1 MTRFKEIRPL
11 QEGTSSV
18 RKYLYLAAVAAS
30 AAVVAL
36 PATSAFAAGHVL
48 TIKKTGGTAVKSGAV
63 LKTGLAK
70 GTSAVFSLGSEKLT
84 CKSGS
89 FTAKVKANPAKPG
102 KASESLTGQSFSKC
116 KIHVPGISGVTFK
129 SIKVKNLPFKV
140 SVSDGKGFPVT
151 VSGQSKSKP
160 IRVSVTVSFLGS
172 NISCTYG
179 AKTVKGTAS
188 NTGNKISFSKQK
200 FSKAGGNSGCP
211 ASASFTATF
220 GPVKDSSVKGSPKV
234 FVN

>member
-1 MTRFKEIRPL
+1 M
-11 QEGTSSV
+11 

-63 LKTGLAK
+63 LKAGLAK

-84 CKSGS
+84 CKAGS

-116 KIHVPGISGVTFK
+116 KVTGVAGVSFK
-129 SIKVKNLPFKV
+129 SLKVKNLPFKV

-151 VSGQSKSKP
+151 VSGSSKSKP
-160 IRVSVTVSFLGS
+160 VLVSVTVTFGG
-172 NISCTYG
+172 NPVSCSYK
-179 AKTVKGTAS
+179 AKSVSGHAS

-200 FSKAGGNSGCP
+200 FTKSAGALCP
-211 ASASFTATF
+211 GSASFTATF
-220 GPVKDSSVKGSPKV
+220 GAVKDSSVKGSPKV